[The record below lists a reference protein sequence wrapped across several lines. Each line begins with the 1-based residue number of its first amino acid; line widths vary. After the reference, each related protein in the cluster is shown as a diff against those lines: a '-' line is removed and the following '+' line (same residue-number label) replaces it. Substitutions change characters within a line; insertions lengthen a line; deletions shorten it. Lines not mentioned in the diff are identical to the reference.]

1 MSIFKLK
8 RRWINCV
15 ASALLGLSCIVIPTV
30 SEAEVVTVEAD
41 GQYMLGDDDNI
52 STAKE
57 RARQDALR
65 NAAEKAGVFVKS
77 YTETHNMVLTKD
89 DVIVVSSN
97 LLNVQHESITNEV
110 VGGLGFR
117 VNCHVVATFDTD
129 NINMTQTL
137 NTQTMA
143 IKEKDD
149 AIERLNRENAQ
160 LKAQMSAQNAVKIKE
175 NETSFKINL
184 YERELIKE
192 ANKNNIHEAGKWADK
207 LRVLDPD
214 NDVYRCFTYTLMDK
228 QACVVACD
236 KYLATHPNDFVAEIY
251 RINALYRI
259 KNNFPANDA
268 DRKAVDRL
276 VERAKKI
283 LPMDVYYSSVS
294 PTVLKGGSGEMGF
307 VEGPNGIVVNEQISF
322 LFENVYGLNIRD
334 LTDVKRGKK
343 KSEVMITY
351 AKHPDDVDGKECDKV
366 LSKYEKIYFHL

>member
-1 MSIFKLK
+1 MLKLK
-8 RRWINCV
+8 QQWRSCL
-15 ASALLGLSCIVIPTV
+15 ASVLIGISCIMLPAV

-65 NAAEKAGVFVKS
+65 SAAEKAGVFVKS

-110 VGGLGFR
+110 VGGLGFK
-117 VNCHVVATFDTD
+117 VICHVVATFDTN
-129 NINMTQTL
+129 NIDMTQTL

-143 IKEKDD
+143 IKERDD

-160 LKAQMSAQNAVKIKE
+160 LKAQMSAQNAAKIKE
-175 NETSFKINL
+175 NETLFKINL

-214 NDVYRCFTYTLMDK
+214 NDVYRCFTYTLMGK
-228 QACVVACD
+228 QECVTECD
-236 KYLATHPNDFVAEIY
+236 KYLATHPDDFVAEIC
-251 RINALYRI
+251 RINALCNI
-259 KNNFPANDA
+259 KNNFPMNDA
-268 DRKAVDRL
+268 DRKAVNRL

-283 LPMDVYYSSVS
+283 LPLDVYYSSVS
-294 PTVLKGGSGEMGF
+294 PTVLNRSSSGELGL
-307 VEGPNGIVVNEQISF
+307 VEGPNGIVINEQISF
-322 LFENVYGLNIRD
+322 LFENVYGVYVRD
-334 LTDVKRGKK
+334 LTGVGRNKK
-343 KSEVMITY
+343 KSEVIITY
-351 AKHPDDVDGKECDKV
+351 AKHPDDVDGKKCDKV
-366 LSKYEKIYFHL
+366 LDKYEKIYSYH

>member
-1 MSIFKLK
+1 MLP
-8 RRWINCV
+8 
-15 ASALLGLSCIVIPTV
+15 AV

-65 NAAEKAGVFVKS
+65 SAAEKAGVFVKS

-110 VGGLGFR
+110 VGGLGFK

-129 NINMTQTL
+129 NINMTQML

-143 IKEKDD
+143 IKERDD

-175 NETSFKINL
+175 NETLFKINL

-214 NDVYRCFTYTLMDK
+214 NDIYRCFTYTLMGK
-228 QACVVACD
+228 QECVTECD
-236 KYLATHPNDFVAEIY
+236 KYLVAHPDDFVAEIC
-251 RINALYRI
+251 RINALYNI
-259 KNNFPANDA
+259 KNNFPTNDI

-276 VERAKKI
+276 VKRAKKI
-283 LPMDVYYSSVS
+283 LPLDVYYSSVS
-294 PTVLKGGSGEMGF
+294 PTVLKGGSGEMGC
-307 VEGPNGIVVNEQISF
+307 VEGPNGIVINEQISF
-322 LFENVYGLNIRD
+322 LFENVYGVCVRD
-334 LTDVKRGKK
+334 LADAERDKK
-343 KSEVMITY
+343 KSEVIIAY

-366 LSKYEKIYFHL
+366 LNRYEKIYSYL

>member
-15 ASALLGLSCIVIPTV
+15 ASALLGLSCIVIPAV

-65 NAAEKAGVFVKS
+65 SAAEKAGVFVKS

-129 NINMTQTL
+129 NINMMQTL

-160 LKAQMSAQNAVKIKE
+160 LKAQMSVQNTVKIKE

-207 LRVLDPD
+207 LRALDPD